1 MKFILQT
8 NDDHTHNFVPG
19 ETEEDAIAAYRAKRK
34 PTVLFSAEFSIAR
47 GRPVVTR
54 DFLIGP
60 DPIVWNDYATDLDGF
75 LEWQR
80 VAVTGD

>member
-8 NDDHTHNFVPG
+8 DIDGTHEFVAG
-19 ETEEDAIAAYRAKRK
+19 ETEEDAVAAYRANRK

-47 GRPVVTR
+47 EKPVVPR

-60 DPIVWNDYATDLDGF
+60 DPAVWNEYATDLDGF

-80 VAVTGD
+80 VAVRGD